1 MDSFSSNCLFTQG
14 IWVKWPASL
23 SPSTIFPRILMVQSF
38 LSQSLFDP
46 GTPPAGKEVV
56 LDMEQIEDFPDRMI
70 NQIIYG
76 FGMEVESRDRRKND
90 HPEVGE
96 IHHQVEMSFMKG
108 CLPHCKNQFS
118 SFFNRYV
125 CRPNEKID
133 IKRVGNGR

>member
-1 MDSFSSNCLFTQG
+1 
-14 IWVKWPASL
+14 
-23 SPSTIFPRILMVQSF
+23 MVQSF

-76 FGMEVESRDRRKND
+76 FGMEVESRDRRKNE

-96 IHHQVEMSFMKG
+96 IHHQVEMAFVKG
-108 CLPHCKNQFS
+108 CLPNCKNQFS
-118 SFFNRYV
+118 SFLNRYIR
-125 CRPNEKID
+125 CPDEKIQ
-133 IKRVGNGR
+133 IERIGNRR